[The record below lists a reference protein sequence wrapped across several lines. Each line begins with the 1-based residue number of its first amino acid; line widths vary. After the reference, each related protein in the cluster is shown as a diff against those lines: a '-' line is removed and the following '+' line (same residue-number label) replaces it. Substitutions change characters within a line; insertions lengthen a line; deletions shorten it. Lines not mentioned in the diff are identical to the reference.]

1 MQFSD
6 ETKKCHIEPN
16 FYIIIDKFAIIHRG

>member
-6 ETKKCHIEPN
+6 ETKKRHIEPN
-16 FYIIIDKFAIIHRG
+16 VYIIIDNFAIIHRG